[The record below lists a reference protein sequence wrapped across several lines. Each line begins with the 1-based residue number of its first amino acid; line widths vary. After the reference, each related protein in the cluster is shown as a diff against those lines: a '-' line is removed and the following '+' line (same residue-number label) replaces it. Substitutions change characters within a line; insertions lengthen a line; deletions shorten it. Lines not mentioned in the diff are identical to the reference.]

1 MQKNK
6 KKLSSVRLIVG
17 LVILFFLFYWID
29 FSEVWKILTQ
39 TEWHIIFILFAVFIT
54 DRLFMAFKWGILLKK
69 FVPTV
74 KFFTLAKA
82 YLYSAFAGQ
91 FIPVS
96 VSGDIIRYFKIKREA
111 VPGSDIF
118 TSIIIEKLF
127 GTLAL
132 LSVVFFSM
140 LLIRNGVIKF
150 PGFKSLVEITTVLLI
165 LFLFFLAF
173 AIKRNLHLNISKFL
187 PVKLSEKVNKVTKA
201 FNNYLNN
208 KEILLL
214 FFILCLLEQI
224 FPIFADYLF
233 ARSLKIDIS
242 FLQMSFVVSTTLLFA
257 RLPISPSS
265 IGFQEGVLVGLFML
279 LGFTKEEGLAVGIGT
294 RILGMIFTLPIPVIF
309 FNDIFSSISGAKKE
323 LKSNKNSKF
332 TI

>member
-1 MQKNK
+1 MKTNK
-6 KKLSSVRLIVG
+6 KKLSSIRLITG
-17 LVILFFLFYWID
+17 LAILFFLFYWID
-29 FSEVWKILTQ
+29 FSDVWEILSQ
-39 TEWHIIFILFAVFIT
+39 TEWHIILILFAIFIT

-69 FVPTV
+69 FAPSI
-74 KFFTLAKA
+74 KFSILAKA
-82 YLYSAFAGQ
+82 YLYSAFVGQ

-96 VSGDIIRYFKIKREA
+96 ISGDIIRYFKIKRES
-111 VPGSDIF
+111 VSGSNIF

-132 LSVVFFSM
+132 LSVVFLSM
-140 LLIRNGVIKF
+140 LLIRNEVIKF
-150 PGFKSLVEITTVLLI
+150 PGFKSLVEIISVLLI
-165 LFLFFLAF
+165 LFLFFFAL
-173 AIKRNLHLNISKFL
+173 AIKRNLHEYFSKLL
-187 PVKLSEKVNKVTKA
+187 PLKLSEKVSKVTKA
-201 FNNYLNN
+201 FNNYFDN
-208 KEILLL
+208 KEILVL
-214 FFILCLLEQI
+214 FFIFCLLEQI
-224 FPIFADYLF
+224 FPIFADFLF

-242 FLQMSFVVSTTLLFA
+242 LVQMSFVVSTTLLFA

-294 RILGMIFTLPIPVIF
+294 RILGMIFTLPIPIVF

-323 LKSNKNSKF
+323 INNNKSSKF